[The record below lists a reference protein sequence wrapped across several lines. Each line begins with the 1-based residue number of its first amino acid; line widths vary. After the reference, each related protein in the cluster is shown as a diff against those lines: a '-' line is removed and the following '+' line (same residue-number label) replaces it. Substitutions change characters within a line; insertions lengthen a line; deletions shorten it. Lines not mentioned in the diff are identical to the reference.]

1 MIRKHNGVK
10 YMFFWGGCLSNWYIS
25 PFVVNGIEYN
35 CGEQYMMH
43 QKAILFNDKQTA
55 SEIMKAYVPKKQKEL
70 GRKIKN
76 FDTAVWDSVKY
87 NIVKAGLLEKFK
99 QNEDL
104 KLFLSANKG
113 CQMVEAS
120 PFDRIWGIGFN
131 EMDAIDNIN
140 MWGENLLGK
149 ILTEISKEI

>member
-55 SEIMKAYVPKKQKEL
+55 SEIMKAYVPKKQKNL
-70 GRKIKN
+70 
-76 FDTAVWDSVKY
+76 AVK
-87 NIVKAGLLEKFK
+87 
-99 QNEDL
+99 
-104 KLFLSANKG
+104 
-113 CQMVEAS
+113 
-120 PFDRIWGIGFN
+120 
-131 EMDAIDNIN
+131 
-140 MWGENLLGK
+140 
-149 ILTEISKEI
+149 

>member
-1 MIRKHNGVK
+1 MIRKHNGIK

-25 PFVVNGIEYN
+25 PFIVNGIEYN

-76 FDTAVWDSVKY
+76 FDTVVWDSVKY

>member
-76 FDTAVWDSVKY
+76 FDTVVWDSVKY